1 MTTAAVILAA
11 GASSRFGSPKSSV
24 RIGSRTMLEIVADVA
39 TKAGLSPVVIV
50 APSDGTLPPHS
61 LMVANDDVA
70 AGMSHSL
77 RLGVRAV
84 RREADAA
91 VVLLADQPTVDVDHL
106 RLLHASRG
114 GTPIVATRS
123 DGVVG
128 PPVLIEREAFDLV
141 ESIAGDAG
149 LRYLLRTYPALV
161 TAVDHAPIPDVDTAE
176 DLERIIAAWARDA
189 RGEG

>member
-50 APSDGTLPPHS
+50 APSDATLPPHS

-70 AGMSHSL
+70 AGMSRSL

-84 RREADAA
+84 PHEADAA

-123 DGVVG
+123 DGVLG
-128 PPVLIEREAFDLV
+128 PPVLVEREAFDLV

-149 LRYLLRTYPALV
+149 LRDLLRTNPALA
-161 TAVDHAPIPDVDTAE
+161 TAIDHAPIPDVDTAE
-176 DLERIIAAWARDA
+176 DLERITQASARDA
-189 RGEG
+189 LGEG